1 MSTWRNVIGGGND
14 DAVAFG
20 VDLPVTREVGPEFGP
35 DIGKDVVSVRVDEA
49 GPRGKRGGGHKT
61 QRWKDGG

>member
-20 VDLPVTREVGPEFGP
+20 VDLPVTREVGPELGP
-35 DIGKDVVSVRVDEA
+35 DIGKDVVGVRVDEA